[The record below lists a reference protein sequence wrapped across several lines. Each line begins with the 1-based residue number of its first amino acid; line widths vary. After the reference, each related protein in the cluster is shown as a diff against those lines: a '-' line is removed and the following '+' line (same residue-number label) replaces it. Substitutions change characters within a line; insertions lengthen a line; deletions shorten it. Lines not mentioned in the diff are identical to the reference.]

1 MISRILASQTSAGRR
16 AGVQAGRKSTGG
28 SLGLGSRRFK
38 HTTVSL
44 QLDYYM
50 STQFAGIA
58 CAMVDGL
65 YDKAGI
71 ELRFLPIC
79 PVGLEMER
87 VRQHRNDNASTDDLV
102 VGSVEQN
109 IFTPLLFKSP
119 QLKVKSV
126 AAMFRTSPLC
136 LASVGYNDKDG
147 ENIIED
153 MNNNNPLVIGAHED
167 TVSLLKRIL
176 EQNQQ
181 RTSVVASPRATK
193 ISDLLEGRV
202 DRIQAYATTEV
213 PTLERRIGGGTNG
226 SSAISTVSSTPL
238 EGLNGAKLGY
248 SQVLFAPE
256 EDLSC
261 QESGDKREILQQF
274 LDATFTG
281 WGSAVR
287 NHEHAARSVEEAKAM
302 LGLDDETN
310 DHWDPSFEYTIQSVG
325 LCGDYV
331 KETFQGDKYGVI
343 DSKRWNEATEWLLD
357 DGTNNKAETD
367 FGFDST
373 VWQPPSKILAGNE
386 LARTALDDA
395 KESAIAFH
403 KKHGR
408 RPSLAV
414 ITVGQLSRYT
424 HSDRRLKIY
433 SNNRNSWFNKTS
445 TGDNHGFDVKEIDL
459 PENTTTEELLSQVYL
474 SKDFDGIQLM
484 WPLPDHIDSGRA
496 YNAIAVDQD
505 VDGAHY
511 IGQLET
517 DPTSSPLPPVT
528 PAATMELMDRYNIDP
543 KGKNVLVVGR
553 SRIVGSPM
561 AHMLRARDAAVTV
574 AHSEISSDDLES
586 MVGSADI
593 VVSCVGDPGVMKA
606 SWLKEDAEVINIGT
620 TFSEEHD
627 RLLSDFEGDL
637 SVAAKR
643 FSPVPGGVGPLSVAQ
658 LYKNVVRAAW
668 ERSAKTGEVDATWRR
683 KSASLQRSIH
693 FEDYDSALRFVS
705 KVNVMSSEM
714 DHHANISFTHKCI
727 NGVDVDM
734 EYFSFEANDLTD
746 KDYEAARK
754 VNNILSEEEVHKAVA
769 IPLETDQIKM
779 SDFTYNLQD
788 DSIAKYPANPRG
800 SSRILN
806 VDASGNVNYFD
817 NFSDSILPL
826 LSGAHVV
833 FNESKVVN
841 ARLSVN
847 SDKDPEKNAT
857 EMMILDLGEV
867 LQKPCQGV
875 ELTVMIRNEGVVSG
889 DQFKVD
895 GNDSVSFHVKSV
907 KGPWIEDEKSHGNG
921 TECTVECS
929 IQDQSIPSVSELL
942 RSIGS
947 VPIPPYLD
955 RDAEASDESSYN
967 NVFAAGE
974 GSVAAPTAGLHFTD
988 SLLAQVGKENISY
1001 LSLHVGA
1008 GTFKPVVAED
1018 ARDHAMHGESFVVAV
1033 GELQRIIES
1042 LESQKRL
1049 VVVGTT
1055 SSRTLESLYWC
1066 GVKKILMDR
1075 SIEEEMK
1082 VLSLH
1087 KLSDSEMSCL
1097 KTMKEGKL
1105 SDDDTTILD
1114 QHEWM
1119 NLESIIERKGLVITA
1134 VDALKAVIGEKSS
1147 EETVNGRTSLMIVP
1161 GYKFKVV
1168 EDLITNFHA
1177 PDSTLM
1183 LLVSAFLGNAKK
1195 VRSAYED
1202 AQDRGY
1208 KFLSY
1213 GDACFFSRP
1222 KK

>member
-1 MISRILASQTSAGRR
+1 
-16 AGVQAGRKSTGG
+16 
-28 SLGLGSRRFK
+28 
-38 HTTVSL
+38 
-44 QLDYYM
+44 M
-50 STQFAGIA
+50 SPQFAGIA
-58 CAMVDGL
+58 CAMADGL
-65 YDKAGI
+65 YDKVGI
-71 ELRFLPIC
+71 DLQFLPIC

-87 VRQHRNDNASTDDLV
+87 VRQHRNAKASTDDLV
-102 VGSVEQN
+102 VGCVEQN

-119 QLKVKSV
+119 QLNVKAV

-136 LASVGYNDKDG
+136 LSSVGYNDMAG
-147 ENIIED
+147 ENMALDDIKKKD
-153 MNNNNPLVIGAHED
+153 SLVIGAHED
-167 TVSLLKRIL
+167 TVSLLNRIL

-181 RTSVVASPRATK
+181 PTSVVASPRATK
-193 ISDLLEGRV
+193 VTDLLEGRL
-202 DRIQAYATTEV
+202 DWIQTYSTTEV
-213 PTLERRIGGGTNG
+213 PTLERQVGTDATGDSN
-226 SSAISTVSSTPL
+226 AVANVSSTPL

-248 SQVLFAPE
+248 SQVLFTPE
-256 EDLSC
+256 EDLSLE
-261 QESGDKREILQQF
+261 ESADKREILQHF

-281 WGSAVR
+281 WSSAVR
-287 NHEHAARSVEEAKAM
+287 NHEHAAKSVEEAKAQ

-310 DHWDPSFEYTIQSVG
+310 DHWDPSFEYMIQSVG

-331 KETFQGDKYGVI
+331 KETFQGNKYGVI
-343 DSKRWNEATEWLLD
+343 DSKRWNEANEWLLD
-357 DGTNNKAETD
+357 DDLKNKNDAIGTD

-373 VWQPPSKILAGNE
+373 IWQPPPEILAGNE
-386 LARTALDDA
+386 LARTALEEA
-395 KESAIAFH
+395 RESAVAFQ

-424 HSDRRLKIY
+424 HGDRRVTIY
-433 SNNRNSWFNKTS
+433 SNSRNSWFNKTS
-445 TGDNHGFDVKEIDL
+445 TGDNHGFDVKEINL
-459 PENTTTEELLSQVYL
+459 PEDTTTEELLSQIYL
-474 SKDFDGIQLM
+474 SKDCDGIQLM
-484 WPLPDHIDSGRA
+484 WPLPDHIDSGMA
-496 YNAIAVDQD
+496 YNAISPDQD

-511 IGQLET
+511 IGQLEM

-528 PAATMELMDRYNIDP
+528 PAAAMELMDRYGVDP

-574 AHSEISSDDLES
+574 AHSQISEEVLKS

-593 VVSCVGDPGVMKA
+593 VVSCVGAPGVMKA
-606 SWLKEDAEVINIGT
+606 SWLKKDAEVINIGT

-627 RLLSDFEGDL
+627 RLLSDFEGNL
-637 SVAAKR
+637 TAVANR

-668 ERSAKTGEVDATWRR
+668 ERKEKTGEVDATWKR
-683 KSASLQRSIH
+683 KSASLHRSIH

-714 DHHANISFTHKCI
+714 DHHPNLSFTHKCI
-727 NGVDVDM
+727 NGVDLDM
-734 EYFSFEANDLTD
+734 EYFSFEANDITH
-746 KDYEAARK
+746 KDYDAARK
-754 VNNILSEEEVHKAVA
+754 INNMLAEEEAGKNRTLR
-769 IPLETDQIKM
+769 LETDKIKM
-779 SDFTYNLQD
+779 SDFTYDLRD

-806 VDASGNVNYFD
+806 VDANGKVNYFD

-847 SDKDPEKNAT
+847 DDKNPGKNAT

-867 LQKPCQGV
+867 LQKPCHGA
-875 ELTVMIRNEGVVSG
+875 ELTVMIREEEVIVG

-895 GNDSVSFHVKSV
+895 GNDSISFRVKSV

-921 TECTVECS
+921 TECLVECS
-929 IQDQSIPSVSELL
+929 VEDKRTNNVSELL
-942 RSIGS
+942 QSIGS
-947 VPIPPYLD
+947 VPIPPYLN

-967 NVFAAGE
+967 NVYAAGE

-988 SLLAQVGKENISY
+988 SLLAQVGRENISY

-1042 LESQKRL
+1042 LETQKRL

-1066 GVKKILMDR
+1066 GVKKILMER

-1087 KLSDSEMSCL
+1087 KLSESERSCL
-1097 KTMKEGKL
+1097 KTIKAEKL
-1105 SDDDTTILD
+1105 NDDNTAILD

-1119 NLESIIERKGLVITA
+1119 DLQSTIEREGLAITA
-1134 VDALKAVIGEKSS
+1134 VDALKAVISEKSS
-1147 EETVNGRTSLMIVP
+1147 EEAVHGRTSLMIIP

-1195 VRSAYED
+1195 VRKVYEG

-1222 KK
+1222 EK

>member
-1 MISRILASQTSAGRR
+1 
-16 AGVQAGRKSTGG
+16 
-28 SLGLGSRRFK
+28 
-38 HTTVSL
+38 
-44 QLDYYM
+44 M
-50 STQFAGIA
+50 SPQFAGIA

-71 ELRFLPIC
+71 DLQFLPIC

-87 VRQHRNDNASTDDLV
+87 VRKHRNASACTDEVV

-109 IFTPLLFKSP
+109 IFTPLLFKNP
-119 QLKVKSV
+119 ELEVRAV

-136 LASVGYNDKDG
+136 LASVGNGGDNSGK
-147 ENIIED
+147 
-153 MNNNNPLVIGAHED
+153 PLVIGSHED
-167 TVSLLKRIL
+167 TVSLLNRIV
-176 EQNQQ
+176 EEDQ
-181 RTSVVASPRATK
+181 RSMSVIASPRATK
-193 ISDLLEGRV
+193 IADLLENRL
-202 DRIQAYATTEV
+202 DSIQAYATTEV
-213 PTLERRIGGGTNG
+213 PTLERQIAG
-226 SSAISTVSSTPL
+226 VSSIPL

-248 SQVLFAPE
+248 SQMIFAPE
-256 EDLSC
+256 EDLN
-261 QESGDKREILQQF
+261 GDKREILQQF

-281 WGSAVR
+281 WSSAVR
-287 NHEHAARSVEEAKAM
+287 NHEDAARSVEEAKTR

-325 LCGDYV
+325 LCADFV

-357 DGTNNKAETD
+357 DSSSNKKVVPEKD
-367 FGFDST
+367 FGLDST
-373 VWQPPSKILAGNE
+373 IWQPPSNLLAGNE
-386 LARTALDDA
+386 LARTALSEA
-395 KESAIAFH
+395 KESAIAFE

-414 ITVGQLSRYT
+414 ITVGKLSRYT
-424 HSDRRLKIY
+424 HGDRRIKIY

-459 PENTTTEELLSQVYL
+459 PENTTTEDLLSQIYL
-474 SKDFDGIQLM
+474 SKNFDGIQLM
-484 WPLPDHIDSGRA
+484 WPLPEHIDSGKA
-496 YNAIAVDQD
+496 YNAISVDQD

-511 IGQLET
+511 IGQLEMN
-517 DPTSSPLPPVT
+517 PTSSPIPPVT
-528 PAATMELMDRYNIDP
+528 PAAAMELMDQYNIDP

-553 SRIVGSPM
+553 SRIVGSPL
-561 AHMLRARDAAVTV
+561 AYMLRARDAAVTV
-574 AHSEISSDDLES
+574 AHSQISRDHLES
-586 MVGSADI
+586 MVRSADI
-593 VVSCVGDPGVMKA
+593 VVSCVGDPGVMDA
-606 SWLKEDAEVINIGT
+606 RWLKEGAEVINVGT

-627 RLLSDFEGDL
+627 RLLSDFEGNL
-637 SVAAKR
+637 SDAAKR
-643 FSPVPGGVGPLSVAQ
+643 YSPVPGGVGPLSVAQ

-668 ERSAKTGEVDATWRR
+668 ERSKKAGDIDETWNR
-683 KSASLQRSIH
+683 KSGSLHRSIH
-693 FEDYDSALRFVS
+693 FEDYDAALKFVS

-727 NGVDVDM
+727 NGVDVEM

-746 KDYEAARK
+746 KDYEAARR
-754 VNNILSEEEVHKAVA
+754 VNDILAEERGHKTSES
-769 IPLETDQIKM
+769 ETEKIKM
-779 SDFTYNLQD
+779 SDFTYNLRD
-788 DSIAKYPANPRG
+788 GSIAKYPADPRG

-806 VDASGNVNYFD
+806 VDANGNVNYFD

-826 LSGAHVV
+826 LSNAHVV

-847 SDKDPEKNAT
+847 YDKDVDKNVT

-867 LQKPCQGV
+867 LQMSCQGA
-875 ELTVMIRNEGVVSG
+875 ELTVMIRKEGVLAG
-889 DQFKVD
+889 DKFKVD
-895 GNDSVSFHVKSV
+895 GDGSISFHVKSV
-907 KGPWIEDEKSHGNG
+907 KGPWIEDEKSQGNG
-921 TECTVECS
+921 TECVVECS
-929 IQDQSIPSVSELL
+929 AEDKKSASVSELL
-942 RSIGS
+942 ASIGS
-947 VPIPPYLD
+947 VPIPPYLN
-955 RDAEASDESSYN
+955 REAEKSDENSYN
-967 NVFAAGE
+967 NVYAAGE

-988 SLLAQVGKENISY
+988 ALLGQVGTENISY

-1018 ARDHAMHGESFVVAV
+1018 ARDHAMHGESFVATVS
-1033 GELQRIIES
+1033 ELERIIES
-1042 LESQKRL
+1042 LEAQKRL

-1066 GVKKILMDR
+1066 GVKKILMAK
-1075 SIEEEMK
+1075 SIEEELK

-1087 KLSDSEMSCL
+1087 GLSDSEKSYL
-1097 KTMKEGKL
+1097 KSMKEEKL
-1105 SDDDTTILD
+1105 SDDSMTLLD
-1114 QHEWM
+1114 QHEWIDLKSM
-1119 NLESIIERKGLVITA
+1119 VERKGLTITA
-1134 VDALKAVIGEKSS
+1134 ADALKAVISEKSP
-1147 EETVNGRTSLMIVP
+1147 EEAVNGRTSLMIVP
-1161 GYKFKVV
+1161 GYEFKVV

-1195 VRSAYED
+1195 VRRVYED

>member
-1 MISRILASQTSAGRR
+1 MISRILANQASAGRR
-16 AGVQAGRKSTGG
+16 AGALAGRKSTGG

-58 CAMVDGL
+58 VAMVDGL

-87 VRQHRNDNASTDDLV
+87 VRQHRNDHASTDDLV

-109 IFTPLLFKSP
+109 IFTPLLFQSP
-119 QLKVKSV
+119 ELKVKSV

-136 LASVGYNDKDG
+136 LASVGSND
-147 ENIIED
+147 ED
-153 MNNNNPLVIGAHED
+153 MNSDKPLVVGAHED
-167 TVSLLKRIL
+167 TVTLLNRIL
-176 EQNQQ
+176 EHNQQ
-181 RTSVVASPRATK
+181 RASVVGSPRATK
-193 ISDLLEGRV
+193 ITDLLEGRV
-202 DRIQAYATTEV
+202 DSIQAYATTEV
-213 PTLERRIGGGTNG
+213 PTLERRIANG
-226 SSAISTVSSTPL
+226 STVISTPL

-310 DHWDPSFEYTIQSVG
+310 DHWDPSFDYTIQSVG

-343 DSKRWNEATEWLLD
+343 DSKRWNDATEWLLD
-357 DGTNNKAETD
+357 DGTNKKVETD

-373 VWQPPSKILAGNE
+373 VWQPASKILAGNE
-386 LARTALDDA
+386 LARIALDEA

-424 HSDRRLKIY
+424 HGDRRLKIY
-433 SNNRNSWFNKTS
+433 SNKRNSWFNKTS
-445 TGDNHGFDVKEIDL
+445 TGDNQGFDVKEIDL
-459 PENTTTEELLSQVYL
+459 PENTTTEELLSQLYL

-511 IGQLET
+511 IGQLEM

-528 PAATMELMDRYNIDP
+528 PAAAMELMDRYNIDP

-553 SRIVGSPM
+553 SRIVGSPV

-593 VVSCVGDPGVMKA
+593 IVACVGDPGVMKA
-606 SWLKEDAEVINIGT
+606 SWLKEDAVVINVGT

-637 SVAAKR
+637 SVATDR

-668 ERSAKTGEVDATWRR
+668 ERSAKTGEVDATWSR
-683 KSASLQRSIH
+683 KSASLHRSIH

-705 KVNVMSSEM
+705 KINAMSSEM

-754 VNNILSEEEVHKAVA
+754 VNNILSEEEAHKAVA
-769 IPLETDQIKM
+769 VPLETDQIKM

-788 DSIAKYPANPRG
+788 DSIAKYPADPRG

-806 VDASGNVNYFD
+806 VDANGNVNYFD
-817 NFSDSILPL
+817 NFSDSILPF
-826 LSGAHVV
+826 LSDAHVV

-847 SDKDPEKNAT
+847 SDKDSEKNAM

-867 LQKPCQGV
+867 LQKPCQGA
-875 ELTVMIRNEGVVSG
+875 ELTVMIRNEGVQAG
-889 DQFKVD
+889 DQFKVN

-929 IQDQSIPSVSELL
+929 VQDQSIPNVSELL

-967 NVFAAGE
+967 NVYAAGE

-988 SLLAQVGKENISY
+988 ALLAQIGKENISY

-1087 KLSDSEMSCL
+1087 QLSDSEMSCL

-1105 SDDDTTILD
+1105 SDYDTTILD
-1114 QHEWM
+1114 QHEWID
-1119 NLESIIERKGLVITA
+1119 LESIIERKGLAITA
-1134 VDALKAVIGEKSS
+1134 ADALKAVIGEKLS

-1202 AQDRGY
+1202 AQDKGY

>member
-1 MISRILASQTSAGRR
+1 
-16 AGVQAGRKSTGG
+16 
-28 SLGLGSRRFK
+28 
-38 HTTVSL
+38 
-44 QLDYYM
+44 M
-50 STQFAGIA
+50 SPQFAGIA
-58 CAMVDGL
+58 CAIVDGL

-71 ELRFLPIC
+71 DLQFLPIC

-87 VRQHRNDNASTDDLV
+87 VRQHRNGSANTDEVV

-109 IFTPLLFKSP
+109 IFTPLLYKNP
-119 QLKVKSV
+119 QLDVKAV

-136 LASVGYNDKDG
+136 LAAVDKG
-147 ENIIED
+147 EDNSGK
-153 MNNNNPLVIGAHED
+153 PLVIGAHED
-167 TVSLLKRIL
+167 TVSLLNRIV
-176 EQNQQ
+176 EQDQ
-181 RTSVVASPRATK
+181 RNISVVASPRATK
-193 ISDLLEGRV
+193 ITDLLENRL
-202 DRIQAYATTEV
+202 DSIQAYATTEV
-213 PTLERRIGGGTNG
+213 PTLERQIG
-226 SSAISTVSSTPL
+226 SVSSIPL

-256 EDLSC
+256 EDLN
-261 QESGDKREILQQF
+261 GDKREILQQF

-281 WGSAVR
+281 WSSAVR
-287 NHEHAARSVEEAKAM
+287 NHEDAAKNVEEAKAI

-310 DHWDPSFEYTIQSVG
+310 DHWDPSFEYTIQSVA

-331 KETFQGDKYGVI
+331 KETFQGNKYGVI

-357 DGTNNKAETD
+357 DDTSNKKVVPEED
-367 FGFDST
+367 FGLDAT
-373 VWQPPSKILAGNE
+373 IWQPPSNLLAGNE
-386 LARTALDDA
+386 LARTALTEA
-395 KESAIAFH
+395 KESAIAFQ

-424 HSDRRLKIY
+424 HGDRRVEIY
-433 SNNRNSWFNKTS
+433 SNKRNSWFNKTS

-459 PENTTTEELLSQVYL
+459 PENTTTEELLSQIYL

-484 WPLPDHIDSGRA
+484 WPLPEHIDSGKA
-496 YNAIAVDQD
+496 YSAISADQD

-511 IGQLET
+511 IGQLEM

-528 PAATMELMDRYNIDP
+528 PAAAIELMDKYNIDP

-553 SRIVGSPM
+553 SRIVGSPV
-561 AHMLRARDAAVTV
+561 AHMLRAKDAAVTV
-574 AHSEISSDDLES
+574 AHSQISEENLES
-586 MVGSADI
+586 MVRSADI
-593 VVSCVGDPGVMKA
+593 VVSCVGDPGVMNA
-606 SWLKEDAEVINIGT
+606 SWLKEGAEVINVGT

-627 RLLSDFEGDL
+627 RLLSDFEGNL
-637 SVAAKR
+637 SDSAAQR
-643 FSPVPGGVGPLSVAQ
+643 YSPVPGGVGPLSVAQ
-658 LYKNVVRAAW
+658 LYKNVARAAW
-668 ERSAKTGEVDATWRR
+668 EKSGKTGEVDATWKR
-683 KSASLQRSIH
+683 KSGSLHRSIH
-693 FEDYDSALRFVS
+693 FEDYNAALRFVS

-727 NGVDVDM
+727 NGVDVEM

-746 KDYEAARK
+746 KDYEAAQR
-754 VNNILSEEEVHKAVA
+754 VNDILAEEQGQNTTEIASESDK
-769 IPLETDQIKM
+769 IKM
-779 SDFTYNLQD
+779 SDFTYDLRD
-788 DSIAKYPANPRG
+788 GAIAKYPADPRG

-806 VDASGNVNYFD
+806 VDENGNVNYFD

-826 LSGAHVV
+826 LSNAHVV

-847 SDKDPEKNAT
+847 SDEDIDKNAT

-867 LQKPCQGV
+867 LEEASQGA
-875 ELTVMIRNEGVVSG
+875 ELTVMIRKERVSVG

-895 GNDSVSFHVKSV
+895 SDGSISFNVKSV
-907 KGPWIEDEKSHGNG
+907 KGPWIEDEKSQGNG
-921 TECTVECS
+921 TECVVECS
-929 IQDQSIPSVSELL
+929 VPEQRSDSVSELL
-942 RSIGS
+942 ASIGS
-947 VPIPPYLD
+947 VPIPPYLN
-955 RDAEASDESSYN
+955 RDAEESDESSYN

-988 SLLAQVGKENISY
+988 DLLAQVGRENISY

-1018 ARDHAMHGESFVVAV
+1018 ARDHAMHGESFVATVS
-1033 GELQRIIES
+1033 ELERIIES
-1042 LESQKRL
+1042 LEAQKRL

-1066 GVKKILMDR
+1066 GVKKILMAR
-1075 SIEEEMK
+1075 GIEEELE

-1087 KLSDSEMSCL
+1087 GLSDSEKSCL
-1097 KTMKEGKL
+1097 RTMKEKKL
-1105 SDDDTTILD
+1105 SDDNMTTLD
-1114 QHEWM
+1114 QHEWIE
-1119 NLESIIERKGLVITA
+1119 LKLIAERKGLTITA
-1134 VDALKAVIGEKSS
+1134 ADALKAVISDKSPD
-1147 EETVNGRTSLMIVP
+1147 EAVHGRTSLMIVP

-1195 VRSAYED
+1195 VRRVYED
-1202 AQDRGY
+1202 AQDKGY